1 MELRL
6 PRSCG
11 SFARRAGAL
20 VAAVSLVAGCAVTSS
35 LPDSSGSPG
44 SPSGTGSGGSPGS
57 PSGTGFYLRAW
68 QTQALAPQDT
78 FSWLP
83 VVTISDGRLIDGRV
97 AVPAIYPG
105 PLWIGPSAK
114 PISATGIASIVAEA
128 RSLGLLGAKSDFTD
142 NALAGGV
149 TGHVQVVVDGATH
162 DLTGPVSMPG
172 SVSAAPGTAD
182 AFESFWQK
190 VTNASGWLGSELGAA
205 TSYEPT
211 RLAVLT
217 IPPVEASAGITPN
230 ETAWPLTT
238 PFSSF
243 GAVYGGTGGRCMV
256 VSGADLT
263 RLVPVVKQSNQLT
276 RFVDSSG
283 VKDSLVVRVLVP
295 GEPGPCS

>member
-6 PRSCG
+6 SRSCG
-11 SFARRAGAL
+11 RFARRAGAL
-20 VAAVSLVAGCAVTSS
+20 VAAVSLVAGCAATSS
-35 LPDSSGSPG
+35 LPDSS
-44 SPSGTGSGGSPGS
+44 GSPGS

-83 VVTISDGRLIDGRV
+83 ILTISDGRLIDGRV

-105 PLWIGPSAK
+105 PLWIDPSAR
-114 PISATGIASIVAEA
+114 PISTTGVASIVAEA
-128 RSLGLLGAKSDFTD
+128 RSLGLLGTKSDFTD

-149 TGHVQVVVDGATH
+149 TGHVQVIVDGATH
-162 DLTGPVSMPG
+162 DLTGPVSLPDG
-172 SVSAAPGTAD
+172 VSAAPGTAA
-182 AFESFWQK
+182 AFETFWQK
-190 VTNASGWLGSELGAA
+190 VTDASGWLDNELGAA

-211 RLAVLT
+211 RLAILT

-230 ETAWPLTT
+230 ETAWPLST
-238 PFSSF
+238 PFASF

-256 VSGADLT
+256 VSGADVT

-283 VKDSLVVRVLVP
+283 VKNSLVVRVLVP

>member
-1 MELRL
+1 
-6 PRSCG
+6 
-11 SFARRAGAL
+11 
-20 VAAVSLVAGCAVTSS
+20 VSLVAGCAVTSS
-35 LPDSSGSPG
+35 LPDSS
-44 SPSGTGSGGSPGS
+44 GSPGS

-105 PLWIGPSAK
+105 PLWIGPSAR
-114 PISATGIASIVAEA
+114 PISTTGIASIVAEA

-162 DLTGPVSMPG
+162 DLTGPVSLPDG
-172 SVSAAPGTAD
+172 VSAAPGTAA

-190 VTNASGWLGSELGAA
+190 VTDAFGWLDKELGAA

-230 ETAWPLTT
+230 ETAWPLST
-238 PFSSF
+238 PFASF

-263 RLVPVVKQSNQLT
+263 RLVAVVKQSNQLT
-276 RFVDSSG
+276 RFIDSSG
-283 VKDSLVVRVLVP
+283 VKNSLVVRVLVP

>member
-20 VAAVSLVAGCAVTSS
+20 VAVVSLVAACTVTSS
-35 LPDSSGSPG
+35 LP
-44 SPSGTGSGGSPGS
+44 GSGGSPGS
-57 PSGTGFYLRAW
+57 SSLPGSGGSSGSPAGTGFYLRAW

-105 PLWIGPSAK
+105 PLWIGPSAQ

-230 ETAWPLTT
+230 ETVWPLTT

>member
-1 MELRL
+1 
-6 PRSCG
+6 
-11 SFARRAGAL
+11 
-20 VAAVSLVAGCAVTSS
+20 VSLVAGCAVTSS

-44 SPSGTGSGGSPGS
+44 SPSGTGTGASPGS

-105 PLWIGPSAK
+105 PLWIGPSAR
-114 PISATGIASIVAEA
+114 PISTTGVASIVAEA

-142 NALAGGV
+142 NAPAGGV
-149 TGHVQVVVDGATH
+149 TGHVQVIVDGATH
-162 DLTGPVSMPG
+162 DLTGPVSLPDG
-172 SVSAAPGTAD
+172 VSAAPGTAA

-190 VTNASGWLGSELGAA
+190 VTDTSGWLDNELGAA

-217 IPPVEASAGITPN
+217 IPPVEASAGIAPN
-230 ETAWPLTT
+230 ETAWPLST
-238 PFSSF
+238 PFASF
-243 GAVYGGTGGRCMV
+243 GAVYGGTSGRCMV
-256 VSGADLT
+256 VSGADLA

-283 VKDSLVVRVLVP
+283 VKNSLVVRVLVP